1 MAASA
6 AALVAS
12 DMLNRLKGWLR
23 KKPGY
28 GFLAGAIVAVAAVA
42 VGVLGLLHLIG
53 GSAAIPAGAP
63 AAAPGPHSAGAP
75 APSQRLGPNLLVI
88 PSIGTT
94 APVVAVGAAGPD
106 GGALDVPSRIDEVG
120 WWDGTW
126 QSPEGVTREK
136 VAKPGQPGVALLAGH
151 IDSAVQG
158 EGALY
163 RLQQVKQGADIT
175 VTDDHSRATHWR
187 VTWLQVVPKTELPAA
202 LFVNHGPPRLA
213 VVSCGGPFDT
223 ATGHYV
229 DNVIAWAVPV
239 T

>member
-1 MAASA
+1 
-6 AALVAS
+6 
-12 DMLNRLKGWLR
+12 MLNRLKGWLG
-23 KKPGY
+23 KKSGY
-28 GFLAGAIVAVAAVA
+28 GFLAGTIVAVAAVVA
-42 VGVLGLLHLIG
+42 GVLGLVHLIG
-53 GSAAIPAGAP
+53 GSAVSPALAHAAAP
-63 AAAPGPHSAGAP
+63 SPAAPGPHGARVS

-120 WWDGTW
+120 WWDGIW
-126 QSPEGVTREK
+126 ESPEGVIREK
-136 VAKPGQPGVALLAGH
+136 VAEPGQPGVALLAGH

-163 RLQQVKQGADIT
+163 RLQQIKQGADIT
-175 VTDDHSRATHWR
+175 VTDSRGQAAHWR
-187 VTWLQVVPKTELPAA
+187 VTRLQAVPKTALPAA

-213 VVSCGGPFDT
+213 IVSCGGPFDT

-229 DNVIAWAVPV
+229 DNVIAWAVPA

>member
-1 MAASA
+1 
-6 AALVAS
+6 
-12 DMLNRLKGWLR
+12 MLTRLKGWLG
-23 KKPGY
+23 KKPSY
-28 GFLAGAIVAVAAVA
+28 GFLAGAIIAVAAVTA
-42 VGVLGLLHLIG
+42 GVLGLIHLIG
-53 GSAAIPAGAP
+53 GSAVSPAGAP
-63 AAAPGPHSAGAP
+63 AAAPNPYSAQ
-75 APSQRLGPNLLVI
+75 APSQRFRPNLLII

-120 WWDGTW
+120 WWDGIW
-126 QSPEGVTREK
+126 ESPEGVIREK
-136 VAKPGQPGVALLAGH
+136 VARPGQPGVALLAGH

-163 RLQQVKQGADIT
+163 RLQQVKQGADVT
-175 VTDDHSRATHWR
+175 VTDSRGRAAHWR
-187 VTWLQVVPKTELPAA
+187 VTRLQVVPKTALPAA

-213 VVSCGGPFDT
+213 IVSCGGPFNS

-239 T
+239 RA